1 MPPLMSSMED
11 ASRRSE
17 TVPDELIICEDSVS
31 EVESL
36 HFECDKK
43 YVRKRL
49 LAHLGG
55 RASDGV

>member
-1 MPPLMSSMED
+1 MSSMED

-49 LAHLGG
+49 LALLGG